1 MWNVPN
7 QGSNPCPPRRK
18 HRPPGKSQIPL
29 FSTPLGSMAV
39 PSKGLVLA
47 LNLST
52 PEIVHSDSSESGH
65 SCLTV
70 TLFSPLLCLISSHPW
85 LPHPAWP
92 PQPITAATPQPT
104 VSLPLGLPT
113 PACPHLIP
121 SPPLPTGKPSSW
133 EKAHIAS
140 TAALCARRLGPQPG
154 LPHARVSGLPSAQR
168 LPQTT
173 LLSDS
178 HPSALFSLCGILLS
192 IPRGTRTPSN
202 SSSSNCPSC

>member
-1 MWNVPN
+1 
-7 QGSNPCPPRRK
+7 
-18 HRPPGKSQIPL
+18 
-29 FSTPLGSMAV
+29 MAV
-39 PSKGLVLA
+39 TSKGLVLA

-52 PEIVHSDSSESGH
+52 PEIVRSDGSESGH

-92 PQPITAATPQPT
+92 PQPITAATPQPI
-104 VSLPLGLPT
+104 VSLPLDLPT

-121 SPPLPTGKPSSW
+121 SNPLPTGKPSPSGETLTLRPLLPCVPGVW
-133 EKAHIAS
+133 
-140 TAALCARRLGPQPG
+140 GPSLAFPVLRSVG
-154 LPHARVSGLPSAQR
+154 FHPAQQ

-173 LLSDS
+173 LLLRL
-178 HPSALFSLCGILLS
+178 PPFYFFQPQCGILFS

-202 SSSSNCPSC
+202 SSSSNCPSY